1 MKRDGQ
7 EQEMPVFPVNSQ
19 RNMVIKVGGV
29 EASNI
34 RIKTGEE
41 IEYLKD
47 DEWVVG
53 TVISYNS
60 IKIQD
65 KEVVELPANT
75 PIRLKK
81 NTQTSGIL
89 VLDIEL
95 YSIEYGSSDLQMMYQ
110 FLYGSGI
117 IKDKL
122 FGNIIASGGRQITV
136 QSSMYVIDGF
146 VGFFKIPQ
154 NVVVDIGDASVRK
167 DLLVLRKVQAEG
179 SIYLIIKKGVPSPN
193 PSLPEL
199 TQNENGIYE
208 IPVAEITVQAN
219 AQTISQGDIK
229 DVRRNLRTLEEL
241 QNKQDEL
248 QKRYMIPPYYVQYA
262 DSNGNFN
269 TNEAPSNWYK
279 SMYGVTTAW
288 QIIFN
293 TESVY
298 FRTEGSLANS
308 GRSNGIQ
315 GDAGRELTGEAYS
328 NGMRPYSSSSGIM
341 YLTGGYDDFTAVAQ
355 SPERNAYSGIGIR
368 ASRQWSTANEF
379 RVKNRLIRIYKLLTI
394 NSKKVSDIIGV
405 LR

>member
-229 DVRRNLRTLEEL
+229 DVRRNLRTLDEL

-248 QKRYMIPPYYVQYA
+248 QKRYMIPPQFIQVSEA
-262 DSNGNFN
+262 DGTFDDNKSPA
-269 TNEAPSNWYK
+269 TWYK
-279 SMYGVTTAW
+279 NKYGVTTVW
-288 QIIFN
+288 
-293 TESVY
+293 SLVY
-298 FRTEGSLANS
+298 NGDSITLRTEGGLSND
-308 GRSNGIQ
+308 RRNNGIQ
-315 GDAGRELTGEAYS
+315 EDAGRNATG
-328 NGMRPYSSSSGIM
+328 NF
-341 YLTGGYDDFTAVAQ
+341 YLIYAKNNTAGVFYDDGYGENGNF
-355 SPERNAYSGIGIR
+355 SPEYNPYWQVGRIYMDLSRAYT
-368 ASRQWSTANEF
+368 TANEF
-379 RVKNRLIRIYKLLTI
+379 RMRNRLMRIYILQSI
-394 NSKKVSDIIGV
+394 EGISV
-405 LR
+405 

>member
-199 TQNENGIYE
+199 IQNENGIYE

-229 DVRRNLRTLEEL
+229 DVRRNLRTL
-241 QNKQDEL
+241 DEL
-248 QKRYMIPPYYVQYA
+248 HDNASKQ
-262 DSNGNFN
+262 
-269 TNEAPSNWYK
+269 
-279 SMYGVTTAW
+279 
-288 QIIFN
+288 
-293 TESVY
+293 TEKK
-298 FRTEGSLANS
+298 
-308 GRSNGIQ
+308 Q
-315 GDAGRELTGEAYS
+315 
-328 NGMRPYSSSSGIM
+328 
-341 YLTGGYDDFTAVAQ
+341 
-355 SPERNAYSGIGIR
+355 
-368 ASRQWSTANEF
+368 
-379 RVKNRLIRIYKLLTI
+379 LIDLL
-394 NSKKVSDIIGV
+394 N
-405 LR
+405 

>member
-229 DVRRNLRTLEEL
+229 DVRRNLRTLDEL

-248 QKRYMIPPYYVQYA
+248 QKRYMIPPQFIQVSEA
-262 DSNGNFN
+262 NGTFDDNKSPA
-269 TNEAPSNWYK
+269 TWYK
-279 SMYGVTTAW
+279 NKYGVTTVW
-288 QIIFN
+288 
-293 TESVY
+293 SLVY
-298 FRTEGSLANS
+298 NGDSITLRTEGGLSND
-308 GRSNGIQ
+308 RRNNGIQ
-315 GDAGRELTGEAYS
+315 EDAGRNATGSINIAASGAFSVLRGSTGIFYLASQLPITNGS
-328 NGMRPYSSSSGIM
+328 NGNIGN
-341 YLTGGYDDFTAVAQ
+341 GYQDMFIDL
-355 SPERNAYSGIGIR
+355 SRAYT
-368 ASRQWSTANEF
+368 TANEF
-379 RVKNRLIRIYKLLTI
+379 RMRNRLMRIYILQSI
-394 NSKKVSDIIGV
+394 EGISV
-405 LR
+405 

>member
-95 YSIEYGSSDLQMMYQ
+95 YSIEYGSSDLQIMYQ

-146 VGFFKIPQ
+146 IGFFKIPQ

-229 DVRRNLRTLEEL
+229 DIRPIIPSANYPVLPLYFTVYPEDDGTFDDKKRPANYFKRLYNITTTWKKRFATTGAFERHEGGFANEGRNGLL
-241 QNKQDEL
+241 
-248 QKRYMIPPYYVQYA
+248 
-262 DSNGNFN
+262 
-269 TNEAPSNWYK
+269 
-279 SMYGVTTAW
+279 
-288 QIIFN
+288 
-293 TESVY
+293 
-298 FRTEGSLANS
+298 
-308 GRSNGIQ
+308 Q
-315 GDAGRELTGEAYS
+315 GDAIRNITGVVDSDYQIFAPYTFGVFQAKIVGGSGSGTARGENTSNWVDGFDMDISRVVPTGSEDRSINILKETWELES
-328 NGMRPYSSSSGIM
+328 ING
-341 YLTGGYDDFTAVAQ
+341 
-355 SPERNAYSGIGIR
+355 
-368 ASRQWSTANEF
+368 
-379 RVKNRLIRIYKLLTI
+379 
-394 NSKKVSDIIGV
+394 VSIWK
-405 LR
+405 

>member
-229 DVRRNLRTLEEL
+229 DVRRNLRTLDELQNKQDEL

-248 QKRYMIPPYYVQYA
+248 QKRYMIPPQFIQVSEA
-262 DSNGNFN
+262 DGTFDDNKSPA
-269 TNEAPSNWYK
+269 TWYK
-279 SMYGVTTAW
+279 NKYGVTTVW
-288 QIIFN
+288 
-293 TESVY
+293 SLVY
-298 FRTEGSLANS
+298 NGDSITLRTEGGLSND
-308 GRSNGIQ
+308 RRNNGIQ
-315 GDAGRELTGEAYS
+315 EDAGRNATASFFIRGSIA
-328 NGMRPYSSSSGIM
+328 MQSSGVLVGASNSKSWASS
-341 YLTGGYDDFTAVAQ
+341 YTNTD
-355 SPERNAYSGIGIR
+355 SPSNITLDLSRAYT
-368 ASRQWSTANEF
+368 TANEF
-379 RVKNRLIRIYKLLTI
+379 RMRNRLMRIYILQSI
-394 NSKKVSDIIGV
+394 EGISV
-405 LR
+405 

>member
-229 DVRRNLRTLEEL
+229 DIRPIIPSANYPVLPLYFTVYPEDDGTFDDKKRPANYFKRLYNITTTWKKRFATTGAFERHEGGFANESRSGLIQPYAMKRLRGYFYGVETTKGDFGTSGITYITYREGSAVSSKSD
-241 QNKQDEL
+241 NDSVVP
-248 QKRYMIPPYYVQYA
+248 RTFVGI
-262 DSNGNFN
+262 DSNRGSNGSD
-269 TNEAPSNWYK
+269 NE
-279 SMYGVTTAW
+279 
-288 QIIFN
+288 
-293 TESVY
+293 
-298 FRTEGSLANS
+298 
-308 GRSNGIQ
+308 GRSTNILKETW
-315 GDAGRELTGEAYS
+315 EL
-328 NGMRPYSSSSGIM
+328 
-341 YLTGGYDDFTAVAQ
+341 
-355 SPERNAYSGIGIR
+355 
-368 ASRQWSTANEF
+368 
-379 RVKNRLIRIYKLLTI
+379 KTI
-394 NSKKVSDIIGV
+394 NGVSIWN
-405 LR
+405 

>member
-229 DVRRNLRTLEEL
+229 DIRPIIPSANYPVLPLYFTVYPEDDGTFDDKKRPANYFKRLYNITTTWKKRFAATGAFERHEGGFANESRSGLIQPYAMKRLSGNFYGVETTMGDFGVGGITYITYREDSAVSSKSNNGSVVPRTFVG
-241 QNKQDEL
+241 
-248 QKRYMIPPYYVQYA
+248 I
-262 DSNGNFN
+262 DSNRVSNGSD
-269 TNEAPSNWYK
+269 NE
-279 SMYGVTTAW
+279 
-288 QIIFN
+288 
-293 TESVY
+293 
-298 FRTEGSLANS
+298 
-308 GRSNGIQ
+308 GRSTNILKETW
-315 GDAGRELTGEAYS
+315 EL
-328 NGMRPYSSSSGIM
+328 
-341 YLTGGYDDFTAVAQ
+341 
-355 SPERNAYSGIGIR
+355 
-368 ASRQWSTANEF
+368 
-379 RVKNRLIRIYKLLTI
+379 KTI
-394 NSKKVSDIIGV
+394 NGVSIWN
-405 LR
+405 

>member
-95 YSIEYGSSDLQMMYQ
+95 YSIEYGASDLQMMYQ

-229 DVRRNLRTLEEL
+229 DVRRNLRTL
-241 QNKQDEL
+241 DEL
-248 QKRYMIPPYYVQYA
+248 QKRYMIPPYYIQYPLE
-262 DSNGNFN
+262 NGNFDA
-269 TNEAPSNWYK
+269 NEEPSNWYK
-279 SMYGVTTAW
+279 KMYNITTTW
-288 QIIFN
+288 QIMFN

-298 FRTEGSLANS
+298 FRTEGDLANA
-308 GRSNGIQ
+308 GRSNGLQ
-315 GDAGRELTGEAYS
+315 NDAGKNARGNFYTLFANGNIKGVFYEGYITPRGFMLQDSTIWSEGVITMDLSHAY
-328 NGMRPYSSSSGIM
+328 
-341 YLTGGYDDFTAVAQ
+341 A
-355 SPERNAYSGIGIR
+355 
-368 ASRQWSTANEF
+368 TANEF
-379 RVKNRLIRIYKLLTI
+379 RVKNRLMRIYKLLTI
-394 NSKKVSDIIGV
+394 NDKSVNEIMEEF
-405 LR
+405 

>member
-229 DVRRNLRTLEEL
+229 DVRRNLRTLDEL

-248 QKRYMIPPYYVQYA
+248 QKRYMIPPQFIQVSEA
-262 DSNGNFN
+262 NGTFDDNKSPA
-269 TNEAPSNWYK
+269 TWYK
-279 SMYGVTTAW
+279 NKYGVTTVW
-288 QIIFN
+288 
-293 TESVY
+293 SLVY
-298 FRTEGSLANS
+298 NGDSITLRTEGGLSND
-308 GRSNGIQ
+308 RRNNGIQ
-315 GDAGRELTGEAYS
+315 EDAGRNATGGIHIATAGAFAVLRSSGGIFYIAKQLPISGGS
-328 NGMRPYSSSSGIM
+328 NGNIGN
-341 YLTGGYDDFTAVAQ
+341 GYQEMSIDL
-355 SPERNAYSGIGIR
+355 SRAYT
-368 ASRQWSTANEF
+368 TANEF
-379 RVKNRLIRIYKLLTI
+379 RMRNRLMRIYILQSI
-394 NSKKVSDIIGV
+394 EGISV
-405 LR
+405 

>member
-95 YSIEYGSSDLQMMYQ
+95 YNIEYGSSDLQMMYQ

-229 DVRRNLRTLEEL
+229 DVRRNLRTL
-241 QNKQDEL
+241 DEL
-248 QKRYMIPPYYVQYA
+248 QKRYMIPPYYTQYP
-262 DSNGNFN
+262 DVNGNFN
-269 TNEAPSNWYK
+269 NNEEPSNWYK
-279 SMYGVTTAW
+279 KMYGVTTTW
-288 QIIFN
+288 QIMFN

-298 FRTEGSLANS
+298 FRTEGDLAYN
-308 GRSNGIQ
+308 GRNNGIQ
-315 GDAGRELTGEAYS
+315 GDAIRNIVGRSNDVSPLTS
-328 NGMRPYSSSSGIM
+328 
-341 YLTGGYDDFTAVAQ
+341 T
-355 SPERNAYSGIGIR
+355 
-368 ASRQWSTANEF
+368 ASRTPFSGALYFDQYRTNTNYKAQNATNQPWGYIELCIDAS
-379 RVKNRLIRIYKLLTI
+379 RVVPIASENRVRNRLIRVYKLLSI
-394 NSKKVSDIIGV
+394 NGVSVEKILQGA
-405 LR
+405 

>member
-229 DVRRNLRTLEEL
+229 DVRRNLRTLDEL

-248 QKRYMIPPYYVQYA
+248 QKRYMIPPYYVQYP
-262 DSNGNFN
+262 DVNGNFN
-269 TNEAPSNWYK
+269 PNEEPSNWYK
-279 SMYGVTTAW
+279 KMYNITTTW
-288 QIIFN
+288 QIMFN

-298 FRTEGSLANS
+298 FRTEGDLSNV
-308 GRSNGIQ
+308 GRVNGIQ
-315 GDAGRELTGEAYS
+315 GDAGRSAFGTVNIADGLNGFSNPSGVFHTYGASGAQINGISGNRGNTILGIDISRAY
-328 NGMRPYSSSSGIM
+328 
-341 YLTGGYDDFTAVAQ
+341 AVA
-355 SPERNAYSGIGIR
+355 S
-368 ASRQWSTANEF
+368 EF
-379 RVKNRLIRIYKLLTI
+379 RVKNRFVRIYKLLTI
-394 NSKKVSDIIGV
+394 NSKTVQEILQGA
-405 LR
+405 

>member
-95 YSIEYGSSDLQMMYQ
+95 YSIEYGASDLQMMYQ

-117 IKDKL
+117 IKNKL

-229 DVRRNLRTLEEL
+229 DVRRNLRTL
-241 QNKQDEL
+241 DEL
-248 QKRYMIPPYYVQYA
+248 QKRYMIPPYYTQYPSEDGTF
-262 DSNGNFN
+262 DSNEDPSVWFKKMYDVNTTWQIMFN
-269 TNEAPSNWYK
+269 TK
-279 SMYGVTTAW
+279 
-288 QIIFN
+288 
-293 TESVY
+293 SVY
-298 FRTEGSLANS
+298 FRTEGLKSS
-308 GRSNGIQ
+308 VSRSNGFQ
-315 GDAGRELTGEAYS
+315 PYGMKDL
-328 NGMRPYSSSSGIM
+328 NGQIVSEGHPFISSGGGVYNPEYQMTCSTQIVSEYNFYQGFIM
-341 YLTGGYDDFTAVAQ
+341 HTKKQMREYIDDIVVDNYQ
-355 SPERNAYSGIGIR
+355 
-368 ASRQWSTANEF
+368 
-379 RVKNRLIRIYKLLTI
+379 IRIYKLLTI
-394 NSKKVSDIIGV
+394 NGKKVSDIIGE
-405 LR
+405 